1 MNATCAGVL
10 ANLKRQ
16 GEYLEGFVEGW
27 KELIILLELHKRTT
41 TSTFGTRDSRGPFHQ
56 SDFGFDGTRTVTLG
70 SLKYRM
76 ATFRACLQSPILT
89 LTNI

>member
-1 MNATCAGVL
+1 MNLACAGVL
-10 ANLKRQ
+10 ANLKRA

-41 TSTFGTRDSRGPFHQ
+41 TSTFGTRDSRGSFHQ

-70 SLKYRM
+70 E
-76 ATFRACLQSPILT
+76 
-89 LTNI
+89 